1 MTIEKACHGLRSI
14 TYQNWNCISHR
25 KIQVTWCHQM
35 IPRSVYGTPR
45 TAGIIRR
52 CTSIQ
57 RISYSAYEAMAKNL
71 SQSKRGHYNAFD
83 LVTMIVDV
91 INEINV
97 ATSLGLYL
105 VYVNEDHGGR
115 VRMGCQNGSKPR
127 FIMICDNPFFE
138 FISGPYTEPGGM
150 YLFCYIEYHCDW
162 HIRIPEL
169 TTPSKFASAVYKG
182 LVWLEQSWKSLI
194 VGTRTR
200 IAK

>member
-1 MTIEKACHGLRSI
+1 MSWTAKDYEPELELSIKADITGDLVSANDSSINPWYSKNCRYNKEVYIDTTNFILGVRGYGEKPFTI
-14 TYQNWNCISHR
+14 Q
-25 KIQVTWCHQM
+25 
-35 IPRSVYGTPR
+35 
-45 TAGIIRR
+45 
-52 CTSIQ
+52 
-57 RISYSAYEAMAKNL
+57 
-71 SQSKRGHYNAFD
+71 RGHYNVFD

-91 INEINV
+91 INEIYV
-97 ATSLGLYL
+97 AASLGLYL

-115 VRMGCQNGSKPR
+115 VRMGCRNGSKPR

-138 FISGPYTEPGGM
+138 FISGPYAEPVGV
-150 YLFCYIEYHCDW
+150 YLFCYFEFHRDW

-169 TTPSKFASAVYKG
+169 KTPSKFLSAVYEG